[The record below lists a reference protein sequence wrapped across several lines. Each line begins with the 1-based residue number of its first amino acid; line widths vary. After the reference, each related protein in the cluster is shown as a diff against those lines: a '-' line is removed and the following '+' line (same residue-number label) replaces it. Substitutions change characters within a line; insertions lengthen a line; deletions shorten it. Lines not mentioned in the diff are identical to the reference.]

1 VTGPPVDL
9 TGRTVLITGANT
21 GIGRATAVELARRG
35 ARVHLACRSRGRAQ
49 TVLDEITAA
58 SGPDAAAFL
67 ALDLS
72 DLASVRAG
80 AAAYIASGE
89 PLHVLIDNAGVAGQ
103 KGLTADGFELAF
115 GVNHLGHFLLTTLL
129 LEVLAR
135 SAPSRVVVVASD
147 SHYGAKGIDFDA
159 LRRRTSSVTGL
170 PEYGV
175 SKLCNVLFA
184 QELARRTGG
193 GAATGDTG
201 TTTGNALAATGNGGG
216 GGGGGGVTTYALH
229 PGVIASDIWRKVPWP
244 VEPVVKRFMKSTRD
258 GARTPVFCATDP
270 ALAQHSGRYYE
281 DCAERAPSA
290 VATPELAARLWER
303 SVAWAG
309 P

>member
-1 VTGPPVDL
+1 VTPPAVDL
-9 TGRTVLITGANT
+9 AGRTVLITGANT

-35 ARVHLACRSRGRAQ
+35 ARVHLACRSRARAQ
-49 TVLDEITAA
+49 PVLDEITAA

-80 AAAYIASGE
+80 AQSYIASGE

-115 GVNHLGHFLLTTLL
+115 GVNHLGHFLFTSMLL
-129 LEVLAR
+129 GVLEA
-135 SAPSRVVVVASD
+135 SAPARVVVVASD

-159 LRRRTSSVTGL
+159 LRRRTSSFTGL

-184 QELARRTGG
+184 QELARRTS
-193 GAATGDTG
+193 
-201 TTTGNALAATGNGGG
+201 
-216 GGGGGGVTTYALH
+216 VTTYALH

-244 VEPVVKRFMKSTRD
+244 LGALAKRFMKPTED
-258 GARTPVFCATDP
+258 GARTPVYCATDP
-270 ALAQHSGRYYE
+270 ALARRSGRYYE

-290 VATPELAARLWER
+290 LATPELAAQLWER
-303 SVAWAG
+303 SVAWTG
-309 P
+309 S

>member
-1 VTGPPVDL
+1 MAAGPSSTCDERQHVKEEGDL
-9 TGRTVLITGANT
+9 DGRTVLITGANT
-21 GIGRATAVELARRG
+21 GIGRATALELARRG
-35 ARVHLACRSRGRAQ
+35 ARVHLACRSQARAQ
-49 TVLDEITAA
+49 PVLDEITAA
-58 SGPDAAAFL
+58 SGPAAAAFL
-67 ALDLS
+67 ALDLA

-80 AAAYIASGE
+80 AQSFISSGE

-103 KGLTADGFELAF
+103 RGLTTDGFELAF
-115 GVNHLGHFLLTTLL
+115 GVNHLGHFLFTTML
-129 LEVLAR
+129 LEVLVG
-135 SAPSRVVVVASD
+135 SAPARVVVLSSD

-159 LRRRTSSVTGL
+159 LRRRTSSLTGL

-193 GAATGDTG
+193 GAM
-201 TTTGNALAATGNGGG
+201 TGNTRVD
-216 GGGGGGVTTYALH
+216 VTTYALH

-244 VEPVVKRFMKSTRD
+244 LGPVAKRFMKSTRD

-270 ALAQHSGRYYE
+270 ALAEHSGRYYE

-290 VATPELAARLWER
+290 LATPELAALLWER
-303 SVAWAG
+303 SVAWTG
-309 P
+309 S

>member
-9 TGRTVLITGANT
+9 AGRTVLITGANT

-35 ARVHLACRSRGRAQ
+35 ARVHLACRSQARAQ
-49 TVLDEITAA
+49 PVLDEITAA

-67 ALDLS
+67 ALDLA

-80 AAAYIASGE
+80 AQSYISSGE
-89 PLHVLIDNAGVAGQ
+89 PLHVLIDNAGVAGH

-115 GVNHLGHFLLTTLL
+115 GVNHLGHFLFTTML

-135 SAPSRVVVVASD
+135 SAPARVVVLSSD

-159 LRRRTSSVTGL
+159 LRRRTSSLTGL

-184 QELARRTGG
+184 QELARRTGAARAG
-193 GAATGDTG
+193 VTNGAAR
-201 TTTGNALAATGNGGG
+201 A
-216 GGGGGGVTTYALH
+216 GVTTYALH

-244 VEPVVKRFMKSTRD
+244 LGPVAKRFMKSTRD

-270 ALAQHSGRYYE
+270 ALAEHSGRYYE

-290 VATPELAARLWER
+290 LATPELAALLWER
-303 SVAWAG
+303 SVAWTG
-309 P
+309 S